1 MLIPRCQ
8 SREELLYEAV
18 VFIAIHDCVVLL
30 LRGEEI
36 TGSEC
41 ELVVCPTILRFDYV
55 VVVSV

>member
-8 SREELLYEAV
+8 SREKLLYEAV

-30 LRGEEI
+30 LRRVKV
-36 TGSEC
+36 TRSEC

-55 VVVSV
+55 IVVSV